1 MPPRVVPASLP
12 DGGALAHDLTVDDS
26 KSGRR
31 AEALRR
37 RRALSPERQTAA
49 ALTLA
54 EAVTAAL
61 RPGDGPVAAYA
72 SFGTE
77 PATGPLR
84 TALRGRVDVLL
95 PVLRPD
101 GDLDWA
107 IDDGRLVTG
116 PAGLPEPAGP
126 RLGTQ
131 AVARCTLLVVP
142 ALEVDRSG
150 TRLGRGGGSY
160 DRALA
165 RARGWVVAALHAGEL
180 VPALPREPHDRPVHA
195 VVVPEHGLLELLPDP
210 RAHRDGRPAGMSG

>member
-1 MPPRVVPASLP
+1 M
-12 DGGALAHDLTVDDS
+12 DDS

-37 RRALSPERQTAA
+37 RRALSVAQQDDAA
-49 ALTLA
+49 VTLV
-54 EAVTAAL
+54 EAVVGSL
-61 RPGDGPVAAYA
+61 RPDDGPVAAYA

-84 TALRGRVDVLL
+84 AVLRRRVDVLL
-95 PVLRPD
+95 PVLQPD

-107 IDDGRLVTG
+107 LDDGRLVAG
-116 PAGLPEPAGP
+116 PGGLPVPTGP
-126 RLGTQ
+126 RLGAH

-142 ALEVDRSG
+142 ALAVDRSG

-165 RARGWVVAALHAGEL
+165 RARGWVVAALHGGEL
-180 VPALPREPHDRPVHA
+180 VSALPREPHDRPVHA
-195 VVVPEHGLLELLPDP
+195 VVVPDQGLVELLSDP
-210 RAHRDGRPAGMSG
+210 RAALGRGPAGMSG

>member
-12 DGGALAHDLTVDDS
+12 DGGALVHDLTVEDS
-26 KSGRR
+26 KSARR

-37 RRALSPERQTAA
+37 RRALSPAQQTAA

-54 EAVTAAL
+54 EAVVAAL
-61 RPGDGPVAAYA
+61 GPDDGPVAAYA

-84 TALRGRVDVLL
+84 TALRPRVDVLL
-95 PVLRPD
+95 PVLRSD
-101 GDLDWA
+101 GDLDWVV
-107 IDDGRLVTG
+107 DDGRLVAG
-116 PAGLPEPAGP
+116 PGGLPVPPGP
-126 RLGTQ
+126 RLGRQ

-142 ALEVDRSG
+142 ALQVDRSG

-165 RARGWVVAALHAGEL
+165 RARGCVVAALHAGEL

-195 VVVPEHGLLELLPDP
+195 VVVPDRGLLGLLPDP
-210 RAHRDGRPAGMSG
+210 RAGDAGGPAGMSG